1 MILAD
6 SSIWIDF
13 FNDTNNE
20 KVDAMVEYL
29 SRERVI
35 SADLVI
41 TEVLQGFRKDSDFLT
56 AVEIF
61 KTIPCHS
68 VAGIEIALKSAENFS
83 SLRKKGITIRKTVDM
98 ILATYCIENN
108 ISLLQNDRDFEL
120 IASELDLIL
129 L

>member
-20 KVDAMVEYL
+20 KVDALVEYL
-29 SRERVI
+29 SRERII
-35 SADLVI
+35 SADLVV

-56 AVEIF
+56 AVDIF
-61 KTIPCHS
+61 NSIPCHS
-68 VAGIEIALKSAENFS
+68 VLGKEIALKSAENFR
-83 SLRKKGITIRKTVDM
+83 SLRKKGLTIRKTADM

-108 ISLLQNDRDFEL
+108 IPLLQNDRDFEM

>member
-20 KVDAMVEYL
+20 KVDALVEYL

-68 VAGIEIALKSAENFS
+68 VAGIEIALKSAENFR

-108 ISLLQNDRDFEL
+108 ISLLQNDRDFEM

>member
-20 KVDAMVEYL
+20 KVDALVEYL

-68 VAGIEIALKSAENFS
+68 VAGIEIALKSAENFR

>member
-20 KVDAMVEYL
+20 KVDALVEYL

-68 VAGIEIALKSAENFS
+68 VAGIEIALKSAENFR
-83 SLRKKGITIRKTVDM
+83 SLIKKGITIRKTVDM

-108 ISLLQNDRDFEL
+108 ISLLQNDRDFEM

>member
-20 KVDAMVEYL
+20 KVDALVEYL

-35 SADLVI
+35 NADLVV

-68 VAGIEIALKSAENFS
+68 VAGKEIALKSAKNFRF
-83 SLRKKGITIRKTVDM
+83 LRKKGITIRKTVDM

-108 ISLLQNDRDFEL
+108 ISLIQNDRDFEL

>member
-20 KVDAMVEYL
+20 KVDALVEYL

-35 SADLVI
+35 SADLVV

-56 AVEIF
+56 AVDIF
-61 KTIPCHS
+61 NSIPFHS
-68 VAGIEIALKSAENFS
+68 VLGKEIALKSAENFRL
-83 SLRKKGITIRKTVDM
+83 LRKKGITIRKTVDM

-108 ISLLQNDRDFEL
+108 ISLIQNDRDFEM

>member
-68 VAGIEIALKSAENFS
+68 VAGIEIALKSAENFR

>member
-13 FNDTNNE
+13 FNDTSNE
-20 KVDAMVEYL
+20 KVDALVEYL

-35 SADLVI
+35 SADLVV

-68 VAGIEIALKSAENFS
+68 VAGIEIALKSAENFRF
-83 SLRKKGITIRKTVDM
+83 LRKKGITIRKTVDI

-108 ISLLQNDRDFEL
+108 ISLIQNDRDFEM

>member
-68 VAGIEIALKSAENFS
+68 VAGIEIALKSAENFR

-108 ISLLQNDRDFEL
+108 ISLLQNDRDFEM